1 MASELENQ
9 LVDGGIS
16 PSAAKIIANAI
27 DNAATGRLTTGRQ
40 MSDNTPVQ
48 RMRQI
53 NAADRRNLFSNLD
66 YSDSVPLSD
75 RLAVDSTFQNP
86 FKDHPYRDRQ
96 PATSNPTLETPTV
109 KAGNYVE
116 VGQNTEKEV
125 AQSEV
130 ALNVE
135 DKQGE
140 HARLNKS
147 TGKVESVPISVV
159 VEPKGLLEAQ
169 VVEEEG
175 RTLIKITV
183 VNTALKE
190 LLGKRFGSVTSVQ
203 NHSTTQSGTGIYLFV
218 ENKAVHPND
227 SRILVQQ
234 DF

>member
-96 PATSNPTLETPTV
+96 PATSNPTLETATV

-125 AQSEV
+125 AQAEV
-130 ALNVE
+130 GLKVE
-135 DKQGE
+135 EKGGE
-140 HARLNKS
+140 HARVNKA
-147 TGKVESVPISVV
+147 TGAVENVPFLVRCHPEKLI
-159 VEPKGLLEAQ
+159 EAQ
-169 VVEEEG
+169 FIEEEG
-175 RTLIKITV
+175 QTVLDIRLKNLDMAGTITGFADGNHTWLEGAQNVGTRRYYTL
-183 VNTALKE
+183 VN
-190 LLGKRFGSVTSVQ
+190 
-203 NHSTTQSGTGIYLFV
+203 
-218 ENKAVHPND
+218 
-227 SRILVQQ
+227 RI
-234 DF
+234 DD